1 MSRLTR
7 SLLAFGLALWTTGAC
22 TSVEEKRIRELLNE
36 KGFGTRAQ
44 GNATFENYV
53 TGGDLVTFLIDP
65 TVYLTPGAEQ
75 LALLQAPQ
83 PVSIDGT
90 ILIPYI
96 GPVQVLGLTERQLT
110 ALVRSQL
117 EALVTFEVD
126 VQARVLNA
134 GKAYYA
140 FGEFVAKGRIPMLK
154 GDITALEAFAT
165 LGATTFANVG
175 RMRVVKPDAEN
186 PLVIEVNIREMVMT
200 GNTTWNIPIY
210 DNDILYLPPTFFGA
224 VARFLERMLAPFAIA
239 VNILFGAAS
248 VRASYDIVT
257 GNYDYYGYYRF

>member
-1 MSRLTR
+1 LSRFGRT
-7 SLLAFGLALWTTGAC
+7 LLAFGLALWTTGAC

-53 TGGDLVTFLIDP
+53 TGGDLVTFLVDP
-65 TVYLTPGAEQ
+65 TVLYSPGAEQ

-110 ALVRSQL
+110 ALVTSQL
-117 EALVTFEVD
+117 GALFTHEID
-126 VQARVLNA
+126 IQARIMNA

-140 FGEFVAKGRIPMLK
+140 FGEFIAKGRIPMAK
-154 GDITALEAFAT
+154 GDITALEAIAT
-165 LGATTFANVG
+165 LGWTTFANVG
-175 RMRVVKPDAEN
+175 RLRVVKPDAEN
-186 PLVIEVNIREMVMT
+186 PLVIEVNVREIIMT
-200 GNTTWNIPIY
+200 GNTAYNVPIY

-224 VARFLERMLAPFAIA
+224 LARFLERLLAPFAIA
-239 VNILFGAAS
+239 VNVLFGAAS
-248 VRASYDIVT
+248 VRSSYDVLT
-257 GNYDYYGYYRF
+257 GQYSYYGYYRF